1 MSEQDGY
8 CFNGMICQDGC
19 PCASADGICHCP
31 MLDDDKCACN
41 GHCQAQHPEQKSE
54 SSEDFLPT
62 LTFVLPIKGFVKNL
76 VTGNSSRFQHPY
88 PMVSHG

>member
-8 CFNGMICQDGC
+8 CSNGMICQDGC

-41 GHCQAQHPEQKSE
+41 GHCQAQHPEPK
-54 SSEDFLPT
+54 
-62 LTFVLPIKGFVKNL
+62 K
-76 VTGNSSRFQHPY
+76 
-88 PMVSHG
+88 